1 MHVGIWR
8 VNKEA
13 IHGYFRNI
21 NIDSYTMKYLLKK
34 KGGDAINHLDD
45 GEIPIGHLCK
55 SNYGCYNFY
64 TYIYKKGLCVMSY
77 ACPILNTIKFAYLIL
92 KTLT

>member
-1 MHVGIWR
+1 MLEYGAV

-13 IHGYFRNI
+13 IHGYFRNV

-34 KGGDAINHLDD
+34 EGGDAVNPLND

-64 TYIYKKGLCVMSY
+64 TNAYRKGLRDRSY
-77 ACPILNTIKFAYLIL
+77 D
-92 KTLT
+92 

>member
-1 MHVGIWR
+1 MSSNNILIEYMTFGDIPLVECMLEYGTV

-34 KGGDAINHLDD
+34 EGRCHQL
-45 GEIPIGHLCK
+45 
-55 SNYGCYNFY
+55 SR
-64 TYIYKKGLCVMSY
+64 
-77 ACPILNTIKFAYLIL
+77 
-92 KTLT
+92 